1 MGIFTKHSN
10 AQENSL
16 ESKSIYDISIK
27 SLMGEK
33 IDLNEFQGKKI
44 LFVNVASK
52 CGFTP
57 QYEGLQKLHETY
69 GDKLVVI
76 GLPCNQFKEQEPGS
90 ADEIQTFCTANYG
103 VDFLMTEKIDVKGE
117 NQHPLYQWLTK
128 KENNGVENS
137 TVKWNFQK
145 YLVDENGIF
154 LSFYYSIT
162 KPMSNKIV
170 KHLE

>member
-1 MGIFTKHSN
+1 MGIFSKNSN
-10 AQENSL
+10 GQEKSL
-16 ESKSIYDISIK
+16 VSKSIYDISIN
-27 SLMGEK
+27 SLAGER
-33 IDLNEFQGKKI
+33 IDLNEFKGKKI

-57 QYEGLQKLHETY
+57 QYADLQKLHEVY
-69 GDKLVVI
+69 DNKLVVI

-90 ADEIQTFCTANYG
+90 AKEIQNFCSENYG
-103 VDFLMTEKIDVKGE
+103 VDFLMTEKIDIKGDG
-117 NQHPLYQWLTK
+117 QHPLYQWLTK
-128 KENNGVENS
+128 KENNGVESS

-145 YLVDENGIF
+145 YLVDEEGHY

-162 KPMSNKIV
+162 KPLSNKIV